1 MAQKKILGKDTYIL
15 IEVQK
20 GLNAIVCS
28 FLQKQTN
35 RLYLALSILTLILLP
50 LFYLIVF
57 LHQRFA

>member
-1 MAQKKILGKDTYIL
+1 MDQKKILGKDTYIL